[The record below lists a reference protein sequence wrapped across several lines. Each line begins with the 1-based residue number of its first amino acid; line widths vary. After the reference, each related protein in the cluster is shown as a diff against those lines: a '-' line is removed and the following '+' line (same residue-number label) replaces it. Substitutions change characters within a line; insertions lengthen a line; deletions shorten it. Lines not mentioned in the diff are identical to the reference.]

1 VTISSTKSTPTRVW
15 LRGFGIPGAAAR
27 FLLALT
33 AVAAVLVSVASA
45 PGAIG
50 VLGAGLAVVMLTIAV
65 IDGTSFI
72 IPNWLNAAG
81 LLLALAHAAV
91 QEPIG
96 APGTLALAVIAAAL
110 RGTVL
115 ALVFLLIRSV
125 YVRVRGRQ
133 GLGLGDVKL
142 AAVAGAWLDW
152 QMISIALEIA
162 TLAALS
168 AYLLRRLA
176 LGRPLRTTNRVPFGL
191 FFAPAIWVCWLLET
205 ALL

>member
-1 VTISSTKSTPTRVW
+1 MTISSTKSTPTRIWV
-15 LRGFGIPGAAAR
+15 RGFGIPGAGAR

-50 VLGAGLAVVMLTIAV
+50 VLGASLAIVMLTIAV

-81 LLLALAHAAV
+81 LLVALAHAAV
-91 QEPIG
+91 QELDA
-96 APGTLALAVIAAAL
+96 APGTLVLAVMAAAL

-152 QMISIALEIA
+152 QMIPVVLEIA
-162 TLAALS
+162 AFAALS

-176 LGRPLRTTNRVPFGL
+176 FGQPLRATNRVPFGL

-205 ALL
+205 LLL